1 MLLDQLCHFVCQHS
15 HQEYLAR
22 WLDDHGYKMTVAG
35 AASDSVLLETVLF
48 SVVRLGYFLA
58 CRQYVSVSLFSNLRN
73 VIREDQG
80 PVELDSPGDEGIELD
95 GAESG
100 YFGGAVGSLT
110 GHGTGNAKAL
120 ASALPLPATTRW
132 VSAQGKS
139 DPAGRRLEGSGS
151 RRARIYTKLSTALF
165 CLSFSE
171 SCTLFTLLLF
181 GEAVSERARTVNWS
195 FSLLTLLALI
205 VFVIPLGLC
214 LLLTYRTRTTFARTL
229 LLTLVPFSI
238 YLFTFYRFG
247 HLVAH
252 KSVVAG
258 SHSIGFVNTL
268 LSRICVPGVVLI
280 ASLSGGGAI
289 NTAWEAYEWRSIS
302 SAEPVTDAQIL
313 QAERALYSARLDL
326 QSRLK
331 SLNLAQGSAQREAD
345 SASSQSLL
353 SRLTSSNPAA
363 AHLKSLEVEVAA
375 MESVEQQMV
384 KDVATLK
391 RRKMMREM
399 GRSWRGRLWLLVG
412 WLFSLYCVW
421 RVFVSGVN
429 LIFGYSRRSHQ
440 SAKNGD
446 TAQTT
451 DVITSLLTRIAVMLD
466 VELDIAT
473 WSRLLGLVLIG
484 GIILANMR
492 NVLASVSRIFKAT
505 STGVSA
511 SFMLLF
517 LAQLMAIYL
526 LTSLISLPSSPTP
539 ETTTL
544 LDTLPDFNVFSRLFD
559 SVFLLAAATVFVSRF
574 AHRKLRD
581 DEAVTH
587 QYS

>member
-1 MLLDQLCHFVCQHS
+1 MP
-15 HQEYLAR
+15 
-22 WLDDHGYKMTVAG
+22 
-35 AASDSVLLETVLF
+35 DSIVVETVLL
-48 SVVRLGYFLA
+48 SLIRLGYFFA
-58 CRQYVSVSLFSNLRN
+58 CRQYVNVSLFSNLRN
-73 VIREDQG
+73 VIREDG
-80 PVELDSPGDEGIELD
+80 GATALESPDEDSIELQE
-95 GAESG
+95 GGNG
-100 YFGGAVGSLT
+100 YFGTPANGSSN
-110 GHGTGNAKAL
+110 GKQAGTG
-120 ASALPLPATTRW
+120 LPLPATARK
-132 VSAQGKS
+132 AGK
-139 DPAGRRLEGSGS
+139 GEGKAEDTATG
-151 RRARIYTKLSTALF
+151 RRARLYARLSSALF

-181 GEAVSERARTVNWS
+181 GEAVTEQARTFNWS
-195 FSLLTLLALI
+195 LSLLTLLALI

-214 LLLTYRTRTTFARTL
+214 LLLTYRTRTTITRTL
-229 LLTLVPFSI
+229 LLTLIPFSL

-247 HLVAH
+247 HIVAS
-252 KSVVAG
+252 KAVVAG
-258 SHSIGFVNTL
+258 SHSIGLVNTL

-313 QAERALYSARLDL
+313 QAERALYAARLDL
-326 QSRLK
+326 QQRLR
-331 SLNLAQGSAQREAD
+331 SLKLAQGSAQREAD
-345 SASSQSLL
+345 SAASQSLL
-353 SRLTSSNPAA
+353 SRLASSNPAA
-363 AHLKSLEVEVAA
+363 AHLKSLEIEVAA
-375 MESVEQQMV
+375 MESVEEQMV
-384 KDVATLK
+384 RDVATLK

-399 GRSWRGRLWLLVG
+399 GRSWKGRLWLFFG

-421 RVFVSGVN
+421 RVFVSGIN

-440 SAKNGD
+440 SAQKTDDPSSG
-446 TAQTT
+446 AQGT
-451 DVITSLLTRIAVMLD
+451 DLVTSLLTRVVVMLD
-466 VELDIAT
+466 IELDIAT

-492 NVLASVSRIFKAT
+492 NVLGSVSRIFKAT
-505 STGVSA
+505 STGISA

-559 SVFLLAAATVFVSRF
+559 SVFLLSAATLFISRF

-581 DEAVTH
+581 DEAVSN

>member
-1 MLLDQLCHFVCQHS
+1 M
-15 HQEYLAR
+15 
-22 WLDDHGYKMTVAG
+22 
-35 AASDSVLLETVLF
+35 SDSTGGVQGSIWVETGLISLIRF
-48 SVVRLGYFLA
+48 GYFLA
-58 CRQYVSVSLFSNLRN
+58 CRQYVNVSLFSDLRS
-73 VIREDQG
+73 VIREDG
-80 PVELDSPGDEGIELD
+80 GSGALESPDEESIEL
-95 GAESG
+95 GETGTG
-100 YFGGAVGSLT
+100 YFPGSTSVGSSN
-110 GHGTGNAKAL
+110 GNGKHQG
-120 ASALPLPATTRW
+120 SALPLPVTAKK
-132 VSAQGKS
+132 AGKGEGG
-139 DPAGRRLEGSGS
+139 AGRKGDESSTS
-151 RRARIYTKLSTALF
+151 RRAHLYAKLSTALF

-181 GEAVSERARTVNWS
+181 GEAVSEQARTFNWS
-195 FSLLTLLALI
+195 LSLLTLLALI

-214 LLLTYRTRTTFARTL
+214 LLLTYRTRTTIARTL

-238 YLFTFYRFG
+238 YLLTFYRFG
-247 HLVAH
+247 HVVAS

-258 SHSIGFVNTL
+258 SHSIGLVNTL

-302 SAEPVTDAQIL
+302 SAEPVTDSQII
-313 QAERALYSARLDL
+313 QAERALYAARLDL
-326 QSRLK
+326 QQRLR
-331 SLNLAQGSAQREAD
+331 SLKLAQGSAQREAD
-345 SASSQSLL
+345 SAASQSLL
-353 SRLTSSNPAA
+353 SRLASSSPAA
-363 AHLKSLEVEVAA
+363 AHLKSLEIEVNA

-391 RRKMMREM
+391 RRKMLREM
-399 GRSWRGRLWLLVG
+399 GRSWKGRLWLFVG

-421 RVFVSGVN
+421 RVFVSGIN

-440 SAKNGD
+440 SLANAND
-446 TAQTT
+446 TSGAQGT
-451 DVITSLLTRIAVMLD
+451 DLITSLLTRIAVGLN
-466 VELDIAT
+466 VEIDIAT
-473 WSRLLGLVLIG
+473 WSRLIGLALIG

-492 NVLASVSRIFKAT
+492 NVLGSVSRIFKAT
-505 STGVSA
+505 STGISA

-559 SVFLLAAATVFVSRF
+559 SVFLLAAATLFVSRY

-581 DEAVTH
+581 DEAVTT